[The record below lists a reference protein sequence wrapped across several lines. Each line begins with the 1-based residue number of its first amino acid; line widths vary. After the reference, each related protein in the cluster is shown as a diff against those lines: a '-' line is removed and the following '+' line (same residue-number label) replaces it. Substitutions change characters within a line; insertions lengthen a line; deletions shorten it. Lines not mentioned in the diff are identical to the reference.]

1 LILSHWI
8 KDFWQRG
15 SKIRISI
22 LAAIHLLLLI
32 PASFF
37 PAQKNLIEMSLYLNE
52 QPQITNLYR
61 MNKNPEWITEVF
73 ILRKD
78 YQWIEISSLPQELQC
93 SDRVIMNEKDFEAL
107 PPSGFVVDQVF
118 QTNLIEKLSYRM
130 NPSKNI
136 RRTPLYLLKSK
147 NC

>member
-1 LILSHWI
+1 
-8 KDFWQRG
+8 
-15 SKIRISI
+15 
-22 LAAIHLLLLI
+22 LLLLI